1 MKWFKRESK
10 FVLDSSSIIDGRVI
24 HLFDKKIFE
33 GRIIIPD
40 LVKFIVKRFIG
51 PRCET
56 AINVL
61 KRNATVEFVDVKGNG
76 LVEEEC
82 VLKVAQ
88 RKRAK
93 VITTSDEVRRH
104 AQLFPKV
111 KILDIR
117 DLYRLLTPIFIP
129 NKLISVRILKRGL
142 NHTEGVGYIEGVKIV
157 VENGAKYIN
166 QTISAR
172 VTTML
177 AFETG
182 NLVFCVLAGDEGK
195 KTTAERK
202 AVTGGGRVDGQHRR
216 SS

>member
-1 MKWFKRESK
+1 MIFFKRENK
-10 FVLDSSSIIDGRVI
+10 YVLDSSSIIDGRVI

-33 GRIIIPD
+33 GRIIVPN
-40 LVKFIVKRFIG
+40 LVMLIVEKFIG
-51 PRCET
+51 PRGET
-56 AINVL
+56 AIKVL
-61 KRNATVEFVDVKGNG
+61 KRNATVEFIDMKGNG

-82 VLKVAQ
+82 VLKIAHQ
-88 RKRAK
+88 KRAK

-104 AQLFPKV
+104 AQLFPQVKV
-111 KILDIR
+111 LDIR

-157 VENGAKYIN
+157 VENGAKYVN
-166 QTISAR
+166 QTINAR

-182 NLVFCVLAGDEGK
+182 NLVFCVLAGEEGK
-195 KTTAERK
+195 KSTQSTKTKHKGARF
-202 AVTGGGRVDGQHRR
+202 DGKHR
-216 SS
+216 

>member
-1 MKWFKRESK
+1 MKWFRRENK
-10 FVLDSSSIIDGRVI
+10 FILDSSSIIDGRVI
-24 HLFDKKIFE
+24 HLFDKKILE

-40 LVKFIVKRFIG
+40 LVLFIVKRFIG
-51 PRCET
+51 PRGET
-56 AINVL
+56 AVNVL

-82 VLKVAQ
+82 VLKVA
-88 RKRAK
+88 RSKRAK

-104 AQLFPKV
+104 AQLFPQV

-117 DLYRLLTPIFIP
+117 DLYRLLTPIFVP

-157 VENGAKYIN
+157 VENGAKYVN
-166 QTISAR
+166 QTVSAR

-182 NLVFCVLAGDEGK
+182 NLVFCVLAGEEGENSTPVNK
-195 KTTAERK
+195 VRNR
-202 AVTGGGRVDGQHRR
+202 GGRVDGSSHR
-216 SS
+216 